1 MMRAPTILKKIQKKH
16 LLLLAGILALGLI
29 LRLTVFGPPEVQVA
43 RLAKRDLVAQV
54 YGNGTVEAKVV
65 VNIASKITGRLVEV
79 RVDQGDLV
87 KRGQVLAKLEA
98 SELQAQAGQAA
109 ATAEKASAA
118 VALEQANLQ
127 KAQASL
133 LLAEKNGRR
142 FSALAAKELISTQEA
157 EQYETALLLA
167 RQETARAA
175 AALHAAGRERIA
187 VTAALAASRARL
199 ADSLILAPEDGIIIR
214 RDLEP
219 GATVSAGL
227 PIFLL
232 ANPATV
238 WVKANVDEAQLKGV
252 TPGQPAT
259 ISLRSAP
266 GEKFPGQVARLAW
279 ESDRVTEE
287 LEVDVAFTPIRKNF
301 RLGEQAEV
309 LIAVNTRQGAPSIAK
324 AALLTR
330 DKQRGVWL
338 VAGNRLQ
345 FRRVVTGVEDH
356 NFIEIT
362 SGLTDQETIVL
373 AAPEQLQKFS
383 DGQKVRVR
391 K

>member
-43 RLAKRDLVAQV
+43 RLAKRDLVTEV

-65 VNIASKITGRLVEV
+65 VNIASKTTGRLLEV

-187 VTAALAASRARL
+187 ATAALAASRARL
-199 ADSLILAPEDGIIIR
+199 DDSLILAPEDGVIIR

-287 LEVDVAFTPIRKNF
+287 LEVDVAFIPALENF

-309 LIAVNTRQGAPSIAK
+309 LITANFKQGASTIAK
-324 AALLTR
+324 ATLLTR
-330 DKQRGVWL
+330 DKQRGVWV

-345 FRRVVTGVEDH
+345 FREVITGIEDH
-356 NFIEIT
+356 HFVEIT
-362 SGLTDQETIVL
+362 SGLADQETIAL
-373 AAPEQLQKFS
+373 AAPEQLQKFRN
-383 DGQKVRVR
+383 GQKVRVR

>member
-1 MMRAPTILKKIQKKH
+1 MLKKIQKKH

-29 LRLTVFGPPEVQVA
+29 LRLTVFDPLEVQVA
-43 RLAKRDLVAQV
+43 RLAKRDLVTEV

-87 KRGQVLAKLEA
+87 KRGQVLAKLDA
-98 SELQAQAGQAA
+98 SELRAQAGQAA
-109 ATAEKASAA
+109 ATAEKAAAA

-142 FSALAAKELISTQEA
+142 FSALAAKELVSTQEA

-187 VTAALAASRARL
+187 ATAALAASRARL
-199 ADSLILAPEDGIIIR
+199 DDSLILAPEDGVIIR

-259 ISLRSAP
+259 ITLRSAP

-287 LEVDVAFTPIRKNF
+287 LVVDVAFTPALENF

-309 LIAVNTRQGAPSIAK
+309 LIAANSKQGAPSIAK

-330 DKQRGVWL
+330 DKQRGVWV

-345 FRRVVTGVEDH
+345 FRQVVTGIADH
-356 NFIEIT
+356 NFVEIT
-362 SGLTDQETIVL
+362 SGLADQETIAL